1 MNSPQYSGN
10 LSVMENIIVD
20 ILVTMVVGAVA
31 IIGYSLYSIIVK
43 PIRDQLMSGLENRNL
58 NVFVRTEAERR
69 RDEEVRR
76 NIQLAEAC
84 NSLRGIVNQMQ
95 NRVAVQRPQ
104 HFAQRRNR
112 NNRQNQAI
120 QNRRVQNND
129 RTIRCT
135 CEGCRINNNQNRPE
149 QAYPMT
155 GRNDTPYPIRQ
166 VIRNRRVINQENDT
180 LERPVQ
186 EIRMESMNPIEV
198 ELEPVRNSEANRLG
212 IGVHGR
218 DPRDQYEEI
227 DNGTN
232 EIRE

>member
-31 IIGYSLYSIIVK
+31 IIGYSLYSIVVK

-95 NRVAVQRPQ
+95 NRVA
-104 HFAQRRNR
+104 
-112 NNRQNQAI
+112 
-120 QNRRVQNND
+120 
-129 RTIRCT
+129 
-135 CEGCRINNNQNRPE
+135 
-149 QAYPMT
+149 
-155 GRNDTPYPIRQ
+155 
-166 VIRNRRVINQENDT
+166 
-180 LERPVQ
+180 
-186 EIRMESMNPIEV
+186 
-198 ELEPVRNSEANRLG
+198 
-212 IGVHGR
+212 
-218 DPRDQYEEI
+218 
-227 DNGTN
+227 
-232 EIRE
+232 